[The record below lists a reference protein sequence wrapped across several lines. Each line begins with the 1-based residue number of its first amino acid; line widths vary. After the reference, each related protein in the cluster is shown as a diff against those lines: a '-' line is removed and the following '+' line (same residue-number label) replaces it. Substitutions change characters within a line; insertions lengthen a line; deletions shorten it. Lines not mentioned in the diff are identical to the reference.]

1 MQMDAEMYCVCGFSS
16 NLGNIMARHL
26 VLCQMSTAYPSCET
40 ALDNT
45 VKRNMLNVLGLIR
58 REDETTAHDDSSQD
72 QEPST
77 SGTPTDKLSRISDLD
92 PSAIS
97 TTMAINS
104 PVAAQDKK
112 QSDEETAET
121 HAQSQTHFDQPSI
134 ENDSTFNTQLS
145 LDDLGPP
152 SVLPSVTQSENDR
165 TPQLKEEYQSLATPL
180 VLMQEQET
188 VEYDS
193 TITEEFV

>member
-1 MQMDAEMYCVCGFSS
+1 MMCTKCSYQTYCLPTMFEHSTYCANVHFDPMQMDAEMYCVCGFSS

-26 VLCQMSTAYPSCET
+26 VLCQMSTAYPSCEV
-40 ALDNT
+40 AMDNT
-45 VKRNMLNVLGLIR
+45 VKRNMLNMLGLIR

-77 SGTPTDKLSRISDLD
+77 SGG
-92 PSAIS
+92 SAIS
-97 TTMAINS
+97 RTMAVNS
-104 PVAAQDKK
+104 PGAD
-112 QSDEETAET
+112 
-121 HAQSQTHFDQPSI
+121 PSI

-152 SVLPSVTQSENDR
+152 SVLPSGTQSENDR

-193 TITEEFV
+193 TISEQFV